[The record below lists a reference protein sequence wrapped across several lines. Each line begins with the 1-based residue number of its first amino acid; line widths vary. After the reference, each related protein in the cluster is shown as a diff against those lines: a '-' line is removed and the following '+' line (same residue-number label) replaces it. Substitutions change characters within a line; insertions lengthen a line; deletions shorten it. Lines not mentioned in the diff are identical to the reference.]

1 MSSFTSTLLG
11 LRLLQWGMNIN
22 PMEQTDMR
30 FLFPAPR
37 RLAIALLLLA
47 GTGLPATLMAAVIG
61 ETLSQKLD
69 TLGPLDTV
77 EVIVSFD
84 QDGPLTTDQVINL
97 ESLALGGLYF
107 EELPMAGVLVLAANI
122 DKLAGVDGVR
132 SLWLN
137 EKLEY
142 DNDRSTAISGV
153 DRMRADPN
161 LRTDF
166 GLPYSGK
173 GIAVL
178 VNDSGIDG
186 NHPDLTFPEKVV
198 QNVAAQTNLNST
210 SPLLPITYLEDIPD
224 TDIAGGHGT
233 HVAGTVGGTGAASGG
248 MFEGVAPGADIIGYG
263 SGAGLFILDTLGG
276 FDYALVNQFR
286 YNIRVVSNS
295 FGSPS
300 DTGTPFDPDHPTN
313 IATKRLADR
322 NIVVVFSAGNSGP
335 GEDTITGNFKKAPWV
350 ITVGAGDSNGNLAG
364 FSSRGLRGG
373 GGEVT
378 INGETFEWVDRPN
391 IVAPGVDVIS
401 AQAKSD
407 PLALVDDNID
417 AFYTSKSGTS
427 MAAPHI
433 SGVVALMLEADPTLH
448 WSEVIDILE
457 TTATNMPGHEAWE
470 VGAGYVNVHAAVTMS
485 AGQRDDYGLTQTVDR
500 EFNAVVNESRIGG
513 PNVDLFFSPIGEPES
528 ETFDVAEGLSTVI
541 ARANVSDNTVALVLT
556 DPNGNRYGSGISLPL
571 LGPSIAVSAPAVP
584 GEWTIEVSGIGAV
597 SGVALDPLGLTN
609 GTAVPGEI
617 NAQISF
623 MQVDGFEGLDDI
635 QGHPAQGF
643 IERAVANRLL
653 DGLEGDVF
661 APDTAIIRA
670 EAADYLTL
678 GAGIRQ
684 LRPTD
689 GTDSLFDVQGL
700 DLATA
705 EAVTGRG
712 GALRDRE
719 HRQSAVI
726 PPAAPGT
733 FDPNGTIN
741 RAELARSFVQS
752 LGLEEEAEAVRQ
764 ALENEPI
771 TVAFGDERVELLDD
785 ADVPAQLRGYVQ
797 LALDFQVLNAFFS
810 LHQGPFDL
818 QPVVQAEFQPLT
830 EASRAT
836 YAFAAVNFLDR
847 FRQAQ

>member
-1 MSSFTSTLLG
+1 MNTHFPFT
-11 LRLLQWGMNIN
+11 
-22 PMEQTDMR
+22 
-30 FLFPAPR
+30 R
-37 RLAIALLLLA
+37 RLAI
-47 GTGLPATLMAAVIG
+47 TGLILAAAWLPGSLLAAVIG
-61 ETLSQKLD
+61 ESLNQKLD
-69 TLGPLDTV
+69 TLEPLDTV

-84 QDGPLTTDQVINL
+84 QDGPLNSSQVAL
-97 ESLALGGLYF
+97 LDSLAIGGLYF
-107 EELPMAGVLVLAANI
+107 EKLPMAGVLVLAADVDQLADI
-122 DKLAGVDGVR
+122 DGIR

-137 EKLEY
+137 EELEY

-153 DRMRADPN
+153 DRMRADSN
-161 LRTDF
+161 LRTGM

-173 GIAVL
+173 GIGVL

-186 NHPDLTFPEKVV
+186 HHPDLPFPDKVV

-210 SPLLPITYLEDIPD
+210 SALLPITYLENVPD

-248 MFEGVAPGADIIGYG
+248 MFEGVAPGSDIIGYG

-286 YNIRVVSNS
+286 YNIRVISNS
-295 FGSPS
+295 FGSPA
-300 DTGTPFDPDHPTN
+300 DTGTPFNPDHPTN
-313 IATKRLADR
+313 IATRKLADR

-373 GGEVT
+373 GGQVEIDGQV
-378 INGETFEWVDRPN
+378 FDWVDRPN
-391 IVAPGVDVIS
+391 VVAPGVDVIS

-407 PLALVDDNID
+407 PLALLDPEEI
-417 AFYTSKSGTS
+417 FYTSKSGTS
-427 MAAPHI
+427 MAAPHV
-433 SGVVALMLEADPTLH
+433 SGIVALLLEADPTLH
-448 WSEVIDILE
+448 WGEVIDILE
-457 TTATNMPGHEAWE
+457 TTATNMPGHEDWE
-470 VGAGYVNVHAAVTMS
+470 VGAGYVNAHAAVAMA
-485 AGQRDDYGLTQTVDR
+485 AGQRDDYGMTQTLDR
-500 EFNAVVNESRIGG
+500 EFNAVVNESRIEG
-513 PNVDLFFSPIGEPES
+513 PSVELFFSPIGDS
-528 ETFDVAEGLSTVI
+528 ETKAFEVAEGLSTVI

-556 DPNGNRYGSGISLPL
+556 DPDGNRYGSGISLPL

-597 SGVALDPLGLTN
+597 SGVVLDPLGLTN
-609 GTAVPGEI
+609 GTAVPGTI
-617 NAQISF
+617 DAQISF

-635 QGHPAQGF
+635 DGHPAQGF

-653 DGLEGDVF
+653 DGLDGGVF
-661 APDTAIIRA
+661 VPDAAISRA

-719 HRQSAVI
+719 HHQAAVI
-726 PPAAPGT
+726 PPAAPGS
-733 FDPNGTIN
+733 FDPDGTIN
-741 RAELARSFVQS
+741 RAELARTFVQA
-752 LGLEEEAEAVRQ
+752 LGLEAEAEAARQ

-785 ADVPAQLRGYVQ
+785 ADVPAQLRGHVQ
-797 LALDFQVLNAFFS
+797 LALDFQLLQAFFS
-810 LHQGPFDL
+810 IHQGPFDL
-818 QPVVQAEFQPLT
+818 QPVVEAEFQPLT
-830 EASRAT
+830 KASRAT
-836 YAFAAVNFLDR
+836 YAFVAVNFLDR